1 MEDLEYH
8 TSFKVQD
15 FANTTMCDMHVQSLS
30 LSLAFP
36 VLSSAAIDS
45 QKPWLSVVLVLSTLM
60 IKPPML
66 RYRLLL

>member
-1 MEDLEYH
+1 
-8 TSFKVQD
+8 
-15 FANTTMCDMHVQSLS
+15 
-30 LSLAFP
+30 LAFP